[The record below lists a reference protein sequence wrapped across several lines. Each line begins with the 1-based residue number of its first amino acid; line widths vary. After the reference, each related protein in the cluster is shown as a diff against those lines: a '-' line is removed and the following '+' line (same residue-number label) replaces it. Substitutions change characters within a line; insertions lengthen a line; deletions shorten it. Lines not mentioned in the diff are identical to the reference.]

1 MSIDADQT
9 ESSVGIQELLDHI
22 ERQVIERQVIERFAS
37 FENRKDEIRRQYVLL
52 RSSTRYMIFS
62 IQTAGKRCKF

>member
-22 ERQVIERQVIERFAS
+22 ERQVIERFAS
-37 FENRKDEIRRQYVLL
+37 FESRKDEVRRQYVSLH
-52 RSSTRYMIFS
+52 RSTCYIIFG
-62 IQTAGKRCKF
+62 IRKAGK